1 MTFLTSCSRESGAPL
16 RSTTKV
22 NQQLSWVMLSSAIF
36 SPSQTVSPGTGVL
49 SGRVQPRGRAGA
61 VPFQWKA
68 VARAV
73 TRQAMAGYLEVC
85 EDLGWQQCHGNPLDS
100 KVQKRIWSNC
110 LCVQSF
116 CNLFGQMIFSVVSHL
131 FCLSSGCFYTPKTN
145 G

>member
-85 EDLGWQQCHGNPLDS
+85 EDLG
-100 KVQKRIWSNC
+100 
-110 LCVQSF
+110 
-116 CNLFGQMIFSVVSHL
+116 
-131 FCLSSGCFYTPKTN
+131 
-145 G
+145 